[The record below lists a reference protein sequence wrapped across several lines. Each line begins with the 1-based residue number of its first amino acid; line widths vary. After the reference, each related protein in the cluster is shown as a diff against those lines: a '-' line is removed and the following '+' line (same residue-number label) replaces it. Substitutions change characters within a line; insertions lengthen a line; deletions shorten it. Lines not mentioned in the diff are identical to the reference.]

1 MGRAQGLE
9 PGQLGAWHRVARR
22 KRKELWGVSGSGRWP
37 LPTGQPWGGLQAD
50 DRPRQG
56 GLAHFDRRLCHREG
70 ACLTQAGWIEIGAQ
84 KWEGVSL
91 TVLEGVLLTQKLD
104 GSWQE
109 EVG

>member
-1 MGRAQGLE
+1 MG
-9 PGQLGAWHRVARR
+9 
-22 KRKELWGVSGSGRWP
+22 
-37 LPTGQPWGGLQAD
+37 GGLC
-50 DRPRQG
+50 RQGSRGVDCRLTTALGRG